1 MHYAAAHEMLLLIMS
16 NSRSQ
21 KWVNSE
27 AYLFLSAQHAAQHA
41 AQHVTDPHKFRK
53 RIWLYT
59 LIKENS

>member
-1 MHYAAAHEMLLLIMS
+1 MLLLIMS
-16 NSRSQ
+16 NSGPQ

-41 AQHVTDPHKFRK
+41 AQHSAQHVTDPHKFRK

-59 LIKENS
+59 LKKENS